1 MTIPTITQGRVG
13 AIYLASGASAAATNK
28 AMQEVNLSAD
38 PSEIR
43 PRYSVYEVTDAAY
56 RHLDDAVT
64 PVFQYKEG
72 GTSAWL
78 TIPGTVRVE
87 PQDCRIYLGTP
98 LASADT
104 VQMTSANV
112 ITPTMVQG
120 VENWKLSLAP
130 DVEKKMFLRDTA
142 KRNIIKTKD
151 WSATAKLTVCNTCA
165 TLTTSLGANKDIT
178 FTHVPGGLSG
188 NDVSVEY
195 LAPSGSTLSITVTG
209 NAIVVQPATT
219 STALQ
224 LVSLWNKTMPC
235 IQDLGVRADLK
246 AGEDGSGA
254 LDTVAHTHLSGGLN
268 PVNYTEINGV
278 GHNATAVCVLYQNLD
293 NDARWVGYCTI
304 PKADIDITGDGINGL
319 DITFETRGGQN
330 GEIVERSS

>member
-1 MTIPTITQGRVG
+1 MTIPTIVQGRVG
-13 AIYLASGASAAATNK
+13 AIYLASGASVATTDI
-28 AMQEVNLSAD
+28 AMQEVDLSAD

-43 PRYSVYEVTDAAY
+43 PRYSVYEISSATY

-64 PVFQYKEG
+64 PVFQYSEG
-72 GTSAWL
+72 GTAAYT

-104 VQMTSANV
+104 VQMSSGNYIA
-112 ITPTMVQG
+112 PSMVQG

-151 WSATAKLTVCNTCA
+151 WSATAKLAVCNTCA
-165 TLTTSLGANKDIT
+165 QLTTNLGTNKDVT
-178 FTHVPGGLSG
+178 YTHVPGGLSG
-188 NDVSVEY
+188 NDISIEY
-195 LAPSGSTLSITVTG
+195 LTPAGSTMSITVTG

-246 AGEDGSGA
+246 AGEDGSGT
-254 LDTVAHTHLSGGLN
+254 LDVYAHTHLSGGLN
-268 PVNYTEINGV
+268 PINYTEINGV
-278 GHNATAVCVLYQNLD
+278 GHDVTAVCVLYQDLD
-293 NDARWVGYCTI
+293 SDARWSGYCTI
-304 PKADIDITGDGINGL
+304 PKADISIEGNGVTGL
-319 DITFETRGGQN
+319 DISFESRGGQN